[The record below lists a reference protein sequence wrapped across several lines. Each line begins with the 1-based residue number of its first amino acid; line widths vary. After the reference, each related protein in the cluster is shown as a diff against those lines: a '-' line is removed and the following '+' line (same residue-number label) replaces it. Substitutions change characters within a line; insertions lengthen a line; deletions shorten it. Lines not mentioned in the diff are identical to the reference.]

1 MKEMEDLLEEKA
13 FLLHCQKL
21 GKGGAC
27 PSNPQ
32 VPPVLI
38 LGIFF
43 GLRLPKYEI
52 LISIV
57 LGNAIQFDKD
67 ERLRRLI
74 HSALRYYKSCS
85 ENIIL
90 FERKQD

>member
-1 MKEMEDLLEEKA
+1 MEDLLEEKD

-21 GKGGAC
+21 VKGGPC
-27 PSNPQ
+27 PSNPPA
-32 VPPVLI
+32 PPVLV

-52 LISIV
+52 LINIV

-74 HSALRYYKSCS
+74 HSALKYYELCS
-85 ENIIL
+85 ESMIL
-90 FERKQD
+90 FEQD